1 MPLSDTVP
9 PPPAPVITVLFL
21 ITLLK
26 MGPSGR
32 NKAPHLLKLYEWL
45 SYLQLSVQES
55 GILEALDKL

>member
-1 MPLSDTVP
+1 
-9 PPPAPVITVLFL
+9 
-21 ITLLK
+21 